1 MMTPFANPST
11 DRAKASM
18 NIDEQIEAIEK
29 ARSLVIA
36 TMAECDTP
44 QIEAILRSA
53 DMELHWA
60 LWNLGAKVAL
70 RPELEYPEALA

>member
-1 MMTPFANPST
+1 MSN
-11 DRAKASM
+11 
-18 NIDEQIEAIEK
+18 DEQIAAISK
-29 ARSLVIA
+29 ARDLVIA
-36 TMAECDTP
+36 TMAACDAP